1 MLERLGKYEILETI
15 AAGDQG
21 TVYRARDTVLDRIVA
36 IKVINQSVNDDPE
49 YLETLRRE
57 VRLAG
62 DLDHP
67 NVTMVYDLQVEDD
80 TAYVVMEYVPDSLDK
95 YLRTGLALPHQRAV
109 DIAIQVCEAL
119 SHAHENGVVHG
130 DVKPR
135 HCSPGA

>member
-1 MLERLGKYEILETI
+1 MLQQIGRYEIIERI
-15 AAGDQG
+15 SAGDQG

-80 TAYVVMEYVPDSLDK
+80 TAYVVMEYVPDSLD
-95 YLRTGLALPHQRAV
+95 
-109 DIAIQVCEAL
+109 
-119 SHAHENGVVHG
+119 
-130 DVKPR
+130 
-135 HCSPGA
+135 